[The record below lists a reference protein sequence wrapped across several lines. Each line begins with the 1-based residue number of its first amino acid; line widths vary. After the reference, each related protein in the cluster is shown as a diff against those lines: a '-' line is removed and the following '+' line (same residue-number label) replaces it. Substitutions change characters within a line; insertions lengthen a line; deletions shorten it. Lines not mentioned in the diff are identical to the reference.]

1 MQSEFDQYKS
11 FLLQR
16 EELSKTNKIA
26 PWLDYL
32 GNPIFENDL
41 IQHPSGEIGLVI
53 FLQSEYEPYNQW
65 RVKYND
71 NVLSRLYLQIGDKG
85 QAIVVGHPLEHIE
98 VIQTVVP

>member
-16 EELSKTNKIA
+16 EELSKTNRIA
-26 PWLDYL
+26 PWLDYS

-41 IQHPSGEIGLVI
+41 IEHPSGEIGLVI
-53 FLQSEYEPYNQW
+53 FLQSECEPYNQW

-71 NVLSRLYLQIGDKG
+71 NVLLRLCLQIGDKG
-85 QAIVVGHPLEHIE
+85 QAIVVGHPLEQIE
-98 VIQTVVP
+98 VTQTVVL